1 MSENKKNPSTIWI
14 KLLRIVAYVSIACG
28 CLMSLFVGF
37 LVILRTAPD
46 NRFLGI
52 LLGLVVMAIG
62 AILSVLSAA
71 AIMVFLDMAIDL
83 RAIRGRVDR

>member
-37 LVILRTAPD
+37 IVILRTAPD

-71 AIMVFLDMAIDL
+71 AIMVFLDMAVDL
-83 RAIRGRVDR
+83 RAIRDRVDR